1 MTSSD
6 EDIKASTL
14 HQEKANQI
22 TSHGPRY
29 DVEAFD
35 AVDEKKLVR
44 KVDWRLLPILGALY
58 SIALIDR
65 TNISN
70 ARVAGMGTD
79 LALHIGNRYTIVLV
93 VFFPSYA
100 LLELP
105 SNMVLRR
112 VGSANW
118 LAFIALSWGVVMIGQ
133 GFVKS
138 WVSLAVCRVL
148 LGAFEA
154 GFFPGCVYLITCW
167 YKRFEVQKRLG
178 GFYLFSVGIGGIAN
192 ILAYGIMQMEGTGGV
207 RGWSWIFILEGILT
221 CVVAILSWFI
231 ILDFPDK
238 AEKTGFLNHA
248 EAARVLQRIEDDR
261 GDSVDDP
268 LTWGKFVHHLGD
280 LKLWAFA
287 TMFMSTTMPAY
298 AFSYFLPVILLGM
311 GYSPGASNALSAP
324 PAILAMF
331 TALAFAWAGDKYRTR
346 SPVIAAQCV
355 LAIIGLM
362 IVAYSKNN
370 GARYFGCFLGVCG
383 CQGNVPAILA
393 YQSNNIVGQS
403 KRSVGSALQIGF
415 GAIGG
420 IIASTTFSQKEA
432 PRYKTGLWVT
442 AGLQFWILGVLCVTT
457 TVFMRRNKRVDGQAQ
472 RGEPIEAIEGQVGFR
487 YTL

>member
-1 MTSSD
+1 MSSD
-6 EDIKASTL
+6 EDFKATTI
-14 HQEKANQI
+14 HQEKVEHDQPGR
-22 TSHGPRY
+22 TSY
-29 DVEAFD
+29 DVEAVD
-35 AVDEKKLVR
+35 AVEEKRLMR
-44 KVDWRLLPILGALY
+44 KVDWRLLPILGAMY

-70 ARVAGMGTD
+70 ARVAGMGKD
-79 LALHIGNRYTIVLV
+79 LTLEIGNRYTIVLV
-93 VFFPSYA
+93 LFFPTYF

-112 VGSANW
+112 VGSATW
-118 LAFIALSWGVVMIGQ
+118 LSLIGLSWGAVMIGQ
-133 GFVKS
+133 GFTES
-138 WVSLAVCRVL
+138 WITLTICRIL

-178 GFYLFSVGIGGIAN
+178 GFYLISVGIGGIAN
-192 ILAYGIMQMEGTGGV
+192 ILAYGLMQMEGLGGM
-207 RGWSWIFILEGILT
+207 RGWRWIFIIEGILT
-221 CVVAILSWFI
+221 CVVAIASYFI

-238 AEKTGFLNHA
+238 AEKTGFLTHG
-248 EAARVLQRIEDDR
+248 EAACILQRIEDDR

-268 LTWGKFVHHLGD
+268 LTWAKFVHHLGD

-311 GYSPGASNALSAP
+311 GYSPGAANALSAP
-324 PAILAMF
+324 PALAAMF
-331 TALAFAWAGDKYRTR
+331 TALTFAWIGDKYRVR
-346 SPVIAAQCV
+346 SPVIATQSI

-362 IVAYSKNN
+362 LVAYSPDN
-370 GARYFGCFLGVCG
+370 GVRYFGSFLGVCG

-420 IIASTTFSQKEA
+420 MIASTVFRQQDA
-432 PRYKTGLWVT
+432 PRYVIGLWVT
-442 AGLQFWILGVLCVTT
+442 AGLQFWILGVLSVTT
-457 TVFMRRNKRVDGQAQ
+457 LIFWRTNKKVEAQ
-472 RGEPIEAIEGQVGFR
+472 VANGELGDPIEGQVGFR

>member
-1 MTSSD
+1 MTSD
-6 EDIKASTL
+6 IEDTKASEVRR
-14 HQEKANQI
+14 EK
-22 TSHGPRY
+22 Y
-29 DVEAFD
+29 DQPATDSDSYDAEAYGD
-35 AVDEKKLVR
+35 IEEKKLIR
-44 KVDWRLLPILGALY
+44 KIDWRLLPILGALY

-70 ARVAGMGTD
+70 ARVAGMGAD
-79 LALHIGNRYTIVLV
+79 LALQIGERYTIVLV
-93 VFFPSYA
+93 LFFPTYA

-105 SNMVLRR
+105 SNIVLRK

-118 LAFIALSWGVVMIGQ
+118 LAFIALAWGAVMIGQ

-138 WVSLAVCRVL
+138 WETLAVCRIL

-167 YKRFEVQKRLG
+167 YRRYETQKRLG
-178 GFYLFSVGIGGIAN
+178 GFYLFSVGIGGLAN
-192 ILAYGIMQMEGTGGV
+192 IVAYGLMQMEGTAGI
-207 RGWSWIFILEGILT
+207 RGWRWIFIIEGILT
-221 CVVAILSWFI
+221 CVVATVAWFI

-238 AEKTGFLNHA
+238 AEKTGFLTQSQA
-248 EAARVLQRIEDDR
+248 SFVLQRIEEDR
-261 GDSVDDP
+261 GDSVADP
-268 LTWGKFVHHLGD
+268 LTWAKFVHHLGD

-311 GYSPGASNALSAP
+311 GYSPGAANALSAP
-324 PAILAMF
+324 PAITAMF
-331 TALAFAWAGDKYRTR
+331 TALTFAWLGDKYRVR
-346 SPVIAAQCV
+346 APVIAAQC
-355 LAIIGLM
+355 LMGITGLM
-362 IVAYSKNN
+362 VVAYSSNN
-370 GARYFGCFLGVCG
+370 GVRYFGTFLGVCG
-383 CQGNVPAILA
+383 CQGNVPAILT

-420 IIASTTFSQKEA
+420 IIASTTFRQKDA
-432 PRYKTGLWVT
+432 PRYVTGLWVT
-442 AGLQFWILGVLCVTT
+442 AGLQLWILAVLCVTT
-457 TVFMRRNKRVDGQAQ
+457 TVFWRRNKKVERDVASG
-472 RGEPIEAIEGQVGFR
+472 GPVEHIEGQPGFR